1 MSFSPAWV
9 VFTVLG
15 IGLALWMTSIQ
26 WRARGGHKGDL
37 WAITVVG
44 LPAAVV
50 GGRLGHLL
58 SAPETYFG
66 PDGSPLR
73 ALALWDGGFSFWGA
87 TILGFLSVW
96 LLTRFQGIR
105 FRPLLDSVAPG
116 LILGHVAGAFSDW
129 FDGRLE
135 RVTVLTES
143 VWNLIACVV
152 LIIVSKRLRL
162 GYGQVFALYLCLF
175 GLGRILLEALRVG
188 TPAAENARLL
198 LGLPFNVWTAIL
210 ALLIGLCWLI
220 VSRLRHRTYETGVYM
235 HGSRTLLRR
244 HLRGKHTLDI
254 NAPNIAEAAEA
265 SGSPLPSVARVADPD
280 DQHGHDGGGAP
291 TSRRSTVTASPASA
305 SDSTA
310 DASARRADV
319 DDAASATGDSTT
331 SAADPDDS
339 EPEDESGI
347 DLSGRHSFGFFG
359 AVTSAISIVP
369 DVRGK
374 SAAAAHDVEPRTS
387 DTQDK

>member
-280 DQHGHDGGGAP
+280 DPHGRRGSAASP
-291 TSRRSTVTASPASA
+291 TSAPPGAAASGCAQLGDDASGATRTGGRATANVPASA
-305 SDSTA
+305 
-310 DASARRADV
+310 
-319 DDAASATGDSTT
+319 DAAGANE
-331 SAADPDDS
+331 S
-339 EPEDESGI
+339 ELEDESGI

-374 SAAAAHDVEPRTS
+374 SAPAPHEETARTS
-387 DTQDK
+387 DK

>member
-58 SAPETYFG
+58 SAPDTYFG
-66 PDGSPLR
+66 PEGSPLR
-73 ALALWDGGFSFWGA
+73 TLAVWDGGFSFWGA

-96 LLTRFQGIR
+96 VLTRFQGIR

-135 RVTVLTES
+135 LVTVLTES

-152 LIIVSKRLRL
+152 LITVSKRLRL

-175 GLGRILLEALRVG
+175 GLGRILLEALRIG
-188 TPAAENARLL
+188 TPAAEDARLL
-198 LGLPFNVWTAIL
+198 LGLPINVWTAIL
-210 ALLIGLCWLI
+210 ALLIGLGWLI
-220 VSRLRHRTYETGVYM
+220 VSRLRHRTYETGVYT

-244 HLRGKHTLDI
+244 HRRGKHTFDV
-254 NAPNIAEAAEA
+254 NAPNIADT
-265 SGSPLPSVARVADPD
+265 SGAPLPSVARVAAPD
-280 DQHGHDGGGAP
+280 GPHGRVDTGTP
-291 TSRRSTVTASPASA
+291 IRRRSTTTASS
-305 SDSTA
+305 A
-310 DASARRADV
+310 DASGAAAGASAGPADS
-319 DDAASATGDSTT
+319 DDSASATVSG
-331 SAADPDDS
+331 AANDAGTNDAETAD
-339 EPEDESGI
+339 EPGI
-347 DLSGRHSFGFFG
+347 DLNGRHSFGFFG

-369 DVRGK
+369 DVRGT
-374 SAAAAHDVEPRTS
+374 SAPEPREDSPRSSET
-387 DTQDK
+387 

>member
-73 ALALWDGGFSFWGA
+73 ALAVWDGGFSFWGA

-96 LLTRFQGIR
+96 VLTRIQGIR

-143 VWNLIACVV
+143 VWN
-152 LIIVSKRLRL
+152 
-162 GYGQVFALYLCLF
+162 
-175 GLGRILLEALRVG
+175 
-188 TPAAENARLL
+188 
-198 LGLPFNVWTAIL
+198 
-210 ALLIGLCWLI
+210 
-220 VSRLRHRTYETGVYM
+220 
-235 HGSRTLLRR
+235 
-244 HLRGKHTLDI
+244 
-254 NAPNIAEAAEA
+254 
-265 SGSPLPSVARVADPD
+265 
-280 DQHGHDGGGAP
+280 
-291 TSRRSTVTASPASA
+291 
-305 SDSTA
+305 
-310 DASARRADV
+310 
-319 DDAASATGDSTT
+319 
-331 SAADPDDS
+331 
-339 EPEDESGI
+339 
-347 DLSGRHSFGFFG
+347 
-359 AVTSAISIVP
+359 
-369 DVRGK
+369 
-374 SAAAAHDVEPRTS
+374 
-387 DTQDK
+387 

>member
-9 VFTVLG
+9 VFTILG
-15 IGLALWMTSIQ
+15 VGLAIWMTSIQ

-44 LPAAVV
+44 LPAAVI

-58 SAPETYFG
+58 SAPDTYFG
-66 PDGSPLR
+66 PAGSPLR

-96 LLTRFQGIR
+96 VLTRFQGIR

-135 RVTVLTES
+135 LVTVLTES

-152 LIIVSKRLRL
+152 LITVSKRLRL

-175 GLGRILLEALRVG
+175 GLGRILLEALRIG
-188 TPAAENARLL
+188 TPAAEDARLL
-198 LGLPFNVWTAIL
+198 LGLPFNVWTAVL
-210 ALLIGLCWLI
+210 ALLLGLGWLI
-220 VSRLRHRTYETGVYM
+220 VSRLRHRTYETGVYT

-244 HLRGKHTLDI
+244 HRRGKHTFEV
-254 NAPNIAEAAEA
+254 NVPNIAEAAGA
-265 SGSPLPSVARVADPD
+265 PLPSVARVADPD
-280 DQHGHDGGGAP
+280 DPHGRRDTAAP
-291 TSRRSTVTASPASA
+291 ATAHSA
-305 SDSTA
+305 A
-310 DASARRADV
+310 DASA
-319 DDAASATGDSTT
+319 DDASADDASADDA
-331 SAADPDDS
+331 SAADRMSADVTAAANDADTDDS
-339 EPEDESGI
+339 ETEDEPGI

-369 DVRGK
+369 DVRGR
-374 SAAAAHDVEPRTS
+374 SASAPGEENPQSSET
-387 DTQDK
+387 

>member
-15 IGLALWMTSIQ
+15 IGLALWMTGIQ

-44 LPAAVV
+44 LPAAVI

-58 SAPETYFG
+58 SAPDTYFG

-73 ALALWDGGFSFWGA
+73 ALAVWDGGFSFWGA

-96 LLTRFQGIR
+96 VLTRIQGIR

-135 RVTVLTES
+135 LVTVLTES
-143 VWNLIACVV
+143 AWNLIACVV

-175 GLGRILLEALRVG
+175 GLGRILLEALRIR
-188 TPAAENARLL
+188 TPAAEDARLL
-198 LGLPFNVWTAIL
+198 LGLPLNVWTAIL
-210 ALLIGLCWLI
+210 ALLLGLGWLI

-244 HLRGKHTLDI
+244 HRRGKHTFEI
-254 NAPNIAEAAEA
+254 NAPNIAEAAAA
-265 SGSPLPSVARVADPD
+265 SGAPLPSVARVADPD
-280 DQHGHDGGGAP
+280 DQHGHDGTGAP
-291 TSRRSTVTASPASA
+291 TSRRSTVTASPAPA

-310 DASARRADV
+310 S
-319 DDAASATGDSTT
+319 ASATVDSTAT
-331 SAADPDDS
+331 GADPDDS
-339 EPEDESGI
+339 ESEDEAGI

-369 DVRGK
+369 DVRGN
-374 SAAAAHDVEPRTS
+374 SAPASHEENPRTS
-387 DTQDK
+387 SK